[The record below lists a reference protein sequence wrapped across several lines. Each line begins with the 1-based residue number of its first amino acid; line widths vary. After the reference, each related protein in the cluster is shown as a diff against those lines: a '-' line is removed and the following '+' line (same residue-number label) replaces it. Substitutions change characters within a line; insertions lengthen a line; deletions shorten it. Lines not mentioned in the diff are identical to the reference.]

1 MIGSVEVYVVK
12 RSPTSGDA
20 KPGNLVAAI
29 YPITDGVAGE
39 ALQTVTVP
47 EAQVNDKA
55 PTSIDFNVQVEPQAL
70 CPGSDHRS
78 LGQQDAPVTQPTYDW
93 VNKDIGLN
101 DTLPSGKINPSGAG

>member
-1 MIGSVEVYVVK
+1 MKIPPALDLPLALKQTLYGVYQTFDATKDGVIGSVEVYVVK

-55 PTSIDFNVQVEPQAL
+55 PTSIDFNVQVEPASAMPWL
-70 CPGSDHRS
+70 
-78 LGQQDAPVTQPTYDW
+78 
-93 VNKDIGLN
+93 
-101 DTLPSGKINPSGAG
+101 